1 MTKYDFEIDLGLNT
15 STGMILNKI
24 PSGATVLEFGS
35 AAGRMTRYM
44 KNALDC
50 CVYIVEYDKDAFEA
64 ALQYAVDGVCDD
76 ILRLSWMERF
86 KEIEFDVILFADVL
100 EHLPKPEIA
109 VSNAAKLLKEQG
121 KILIS
126 IPNIAHNDI
135 LLKAFHNHFDYTD
148 IGLLDNTHVHF
159 WGYENIIPFAE
170 ENGLYVYSIEATYL
184 PTGRSEQFAEELLN
198 CSIVLLNYFKERQF
212 AEAYQFV
219 IELGRDKRG
228 DSDKEGLKISYK
240 KNSVT
245 SHIYIDE
252 GKGFCAENV
261 IEFDSENT
269 TPGRY
274 VVHYVLDNMQNVMR
288 LRFDPL
294 EYQGCIIQNLSIRQ
308 AGKELEYVYSDY
320 LKFSEGI
327 LMLGTDPMILV
338 ERFDDFSPVVIDAD
352 IIIYGEEYL
361 YLVQQACAN
370 KYFEVQDL
378 NQKLECFVGEIGKL
392 HSEVNHLNV
401 ENIKLQEE
409 VTGLNAEKIR
419 LQGEAAGLNVENA
432 QLQSEIAD
440 LNVQNKKLHDDVE
453 KAVTENN
460 VFQREIGGYI
470 HLANEKDRLL
480 LRRTEQLSDWNTLLA
495 EKDKQLSE
503 QNSLLSEKDR
513 QLTEQ
518 NSLICEKDER
528 LLEKDNYITE
538 LENKVDYYKNRTC
551 IKLFD
556 RFWKTYWAIRLR
568 FRRVIRKK
576 EDA

>member
-24 PSGATVLEFGS
+24 SSGATVLEFGC

-44 KNALDC
+44 KNVLDC
-50 CVYIVEYDKDAFEA
+50 RVYIVEYDKGAFEIA
-64 ALQYAVDGVCDD
+64 MQYAVDGVCDD
-76 ILRLSWMERF
+76 ILTLSWMESY
-86 KEIEFDVILFADVL
+86 KEIEFDVILFVDVL
-100 EHLPKPEIA
+100 EHLPKPELA
-109 VSNAAKLLKEQG
+109 VSNAAKLLKKQG

-170 ENGLYVYSIEATYL
+170 ENGLYVHSIEATYL
-184 PTGRSEQFAEELLN
+184 PTGESEQFAEESFN
-198 CSIVLLNYFKERQF
+198 CSTILLNYFKERHF

-219 IELGRDKRG
+219 IELVRDKWG
-228 DSDKEGLKISYK
+228 NYDKEGLKISCK

-245 SHIYIDE
+245 SHIYIDD

-327 LMLGTDPMILV
+327 LMLGTDPMIFV
-338 ERFDDFSPVVIDAD
+338 EKFDDFSPVVIDAD

-361 YLVQQACAN
+361 HFVQQACAN

-401 ENIKLQEE
+401 ENVKLQEE
-409 VTGLNAEKIR
+409 VTGLNAENIR
-419 LQGEAAGLNVENA
+419 LQGEAAGLNVENN
-432 QLQSEIAD
+432 QLQSE
-440 LNVQNKKLHDDVE
+440 NKKLHDDVK
-453 KAVTENN
+453 KAVTEND
-460 VFQREIGGYI
+460 VFQREIAGYI

-480 LRRTEQLSDWNTLLA
+480 LRKSEQLSDRNTLLL
-495 EKDKQLSE
+495 EKEKQLSE
-503 QNSLLSEKDR
+503 QSSLLLEKS
-513 QLTEQ
+513 
-518 NSLICEKDER
+518 SLICEKDER

-538 LENKVDYYKNRTC
+538 LENKIDYYKNRTC

-568 FRRVIRKK
+568 LRRAIRKK
-576 EDA
+576 KDA